1 MNESKEN
8 QMEDDDTITDTTSS
22 EYITLKSKVDSLL
35 NNLEEIITTL
45 ECNFEKLYHACDHL
59 CLLKADVNTKFTND
73 DKVERLE
80 KVNSIEKR
88 IEALIQ

>member
-1 MNESKEN
+1 MK
-8 QMEDDDTITDTTSS
+8 DDDTITDTTSS

-59 CLLKADVNTKFTND
+59 CLLKADGNTMLTDND
-73 DKVERLE
+73 KAEFLGRVDNL
-80 KVNSIEKR
+80 EKR